1 MINNVC
7 KYRLEEKDLHLTGKD
22 YRIISLKYIVNR
34 YLKERNIDVIEEE
47 FDFNISIKNVV
58 AIVDKINTIVEKYEP
73 KKVEIKDKKA
83 VVSTLKYWLIDHYL
97 DPKTIFKLHKNN
109 QHNKIYSL
117 LNKYLKESSSV
128 DEIIDVI
135 EMYRNIKKI
144 IARRKYCWKSKIK
157 ASKMKNTKR
166 LELESKS

>member
-83 VVSTLKYWLIDHYL
+83 VVSTLKY
-97 DPKTIFKLHKNN
+97 
-109 QHNKIYSL
+109 
-117 LNKYLKESSSV
+117 
-128 DEIIDVI
+128 
-135 EMYRNIKKI
+135 
-144 IARRKYCWKSKIK
+144 
-157 ASKMKNTKR
+157 
-166 LELESKS
+166 